1 MTAGRL
7 ALVGAA
13 SAVVFWALKAIA
25 IGVAGGL
32 DKSPLE
38 SPLFLAGLVSAL
50 VGAGALGAWVLAGR
64 PTWMRVLGAVVVIAL
79 VVLSAGVGGSI
90 AAALQPQD
98 DPSWVWGEVNLWVSA
113 LVLAAAVLVQRSR
126 EGVHA

>member
-1 MTAGRL
+1 MTARRL
-7 ALVGAA
+7 ALLGAA
-13 SAVVFWALKAIA
+13 GAVVLWALKATA
-25 IGVAGGL
+25 IGTAGGL

-38 SPLFLAGLVSAL
+38 GPLFLAGLVSAL

-64 PTWMRVLGAVVVIAL
+64 PTWMRVAGAVGAIVL
-79 VVLSAGVGGSI
+79 LVLSAGVGGAI
-90 AAALQPQD
+90 AAALQPD

-126 EGVHA
+126 TRVDA

>member
-1 MTAGRL
+1 MTARRL
-7 ALVGAA
+7 ALLGAA
-13 SAVVFWALKAIA
+13 GAVVLWALKATA
-25 IGVAGGL
+25 IGTAGGL

-38 SPLFLAGLVSAL
+38 GPLFLAGLVSAL

-64 PTWMRVLGAVVVIAL
+64 PTWMRVAGTVGAIIL
-79 VVLSAGVGGSI
+79 LVLSAGVGGAI
-90 AAALQPQD
+90 AAALQPD

-126 EGVHA
+126 PRVDA